1 MASSA
6 AAQGVAAAANALV
19 AHAAPAADGAV
30 AAAALDRHGA
40 AAAAVVG
47 APKGAAGPGRD
58 PSPPLGVSASVGHDD
73 WASDVLS
80 AVPVAAAPEQPPPP
94 HPAAVEASS
103 LPTVAVPSQTVPSD
117 PPKVVKVEESAR
129 APVPEEPDPP
139 LDPVARLVLDKK
151 RKFHA
156 GRMLEVKNLPDCTEQ
171 VGQQQTT
178 AE

>member
-6 AAQGVAAAANALV
+6 AAQGVATAANALV
-19 AHAAPAADGAV
+19 AHAAPAADGAED
-30 AAAALDRHGA
+30 AAALDRHGA

-47 APKGAAGPGRD
+47 PPKGAAGPGRD

-117 PPKVVKVEESAR
+117 PPKVVKVEEST
-129 APVPEEPDPP
+129 PVPEEPDPP